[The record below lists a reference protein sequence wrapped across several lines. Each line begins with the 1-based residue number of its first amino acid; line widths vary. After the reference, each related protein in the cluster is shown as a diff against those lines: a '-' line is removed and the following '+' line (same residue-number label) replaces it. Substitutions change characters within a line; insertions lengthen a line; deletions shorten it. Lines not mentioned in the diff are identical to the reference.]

1 MTLKTD
7 AKFEEKL
14 TCSLEN
20 AMGNLA
26 NFQQSIWKCQNWNFV
41 GILLSTVENA
51 WAKNLKRS
59 YVQLYLRIMKIFEE

>member
-20 AMGNLA
+20 AMINLA
-26 NFQQSIWKCQNWNFV
+26 NFQQSTESVKT
-41 GILLSTVENA
+41 GTLLEFFCP
-51 WAKNLKRS
+51 
-59 YVQLYLRIMKIFEE
+59 Q